1 VPLYQSSALGSL
13 TRDFGTPAEQGR
25 RARVL
30 CDAYGLS
37 RAERTGLVELVE
49 RRIRVS
55 HDTLAARA
63 AAGEPAWLRMWRE
76 GHGAENAANVAYLV
90 RHRAEIERELLRR
103 VASWTS

>member
-13 TRDFGTPAEQGR
+13 TRDFGTPADQGR

-30 CDAYGLS
+30 CDAYGLEG
-37 RAERTGLVELVE
+37 RAGLVELVE

-63 AAGEPAWLRMWRE
+63 AAGEPAWARMWAE
-76 GHGAENAANVAYLV
+76 GHGAENAENIAYL
-90 RHRAEIERELLRR
+90 RRNRDEIARWLG
-103 VASWTS
+103 